1 MRNDNTSNN
10 LTHTTKTAIFYI
22 LNKFESISKYHCKD
36 KEKLAV
42 LEAKFYRKFA
52 GVKTCNSI
60 F

>member
-42 LEAKFYRKFA
+42 LEAEFYRKFA
-52 GVKTCNSI
+52 GVKVA
-60 F
+60 